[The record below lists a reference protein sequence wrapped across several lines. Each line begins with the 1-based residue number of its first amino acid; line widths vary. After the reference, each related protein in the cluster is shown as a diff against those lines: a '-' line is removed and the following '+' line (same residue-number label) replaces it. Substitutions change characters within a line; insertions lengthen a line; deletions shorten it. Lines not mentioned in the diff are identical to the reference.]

1 MSGYWDFKKRTQP
14 GQQEVNIGR
23 REPARILGFEGLGML
38 KAGYKASFAVLDRDI
53 LAIPADEID
62 RVQVAATY
70 ICGEKVFER

>member
-1 MSGYWDFKKRTQP
+1 
-14 GQQEVNIGR
+14 
-23 REPARILGFEGLGML
+23 ML